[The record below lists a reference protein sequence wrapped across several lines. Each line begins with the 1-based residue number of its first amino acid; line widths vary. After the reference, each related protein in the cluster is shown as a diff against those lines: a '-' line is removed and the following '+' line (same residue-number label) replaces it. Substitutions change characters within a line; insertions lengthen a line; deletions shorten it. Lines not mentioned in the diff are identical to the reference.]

1 MLTKEEVDSK
11 LKEEGVDEKLGTGVQ
26 FESAEE
32 LNSWIGNIK
41 TVITKPKSIN
51 DYTTEEFE
59 ELMKDPQPKAK
70 GLQAF
75 LDKERTK
82 VLKKV
87 KETNGVEKKSAEGS
101 PDEADPVIS
110 ELKRELEE
118 NNRTVKEIKENLE
131 NEKKEQRFNSIFS
144 KYTKNFEEDDKV
156 YVKAVL
162 KIDSSEEDIKRE
174 VDKYTSRA
182 AKRGFNGFG
191 IDGGG
196 KKGKDFDLSD
206 LSASVQRDLE
216 KRKKV

>member
-82 VLKKV
+82 VLKKA
-87 KETNGVEKKSAEGS
+87 KETNGVEKKGTEVST
-101 PDEADPVIS
+101 DEADPVIA

-118 NNRTVKEIKENLE
+118 NNKTVKEIKENLE
-131 NEKKEQRFNSIFS
+131 NEKKEHTFNSVFA
-144 KYTKNFEEDDKV
+144 KYTKNLEEED
-156 YVKAVL
+156 KA
-162 KIDSSEEDIKRE
+162 
-174 VDKYTSRA
+174 
-182 AKRGFNGFG
+182 
-191 IDGGG
+191 
-196 KKGKDFDLSD
+196 
-206 LSASVQRDLE
+206 
-216 KRKKV
+216 